1 MFVLVYKESKKV
13 SVSGCLAVW
22 RCRDARLAEDGVH
35 VYSRGGQGGQEGD
48 AGLTVECLYD

>member
-13 SVSGCLAVW
+13 SVSGCLAVETRGW
-22 RCRDARLAEDGVH
+22 AEDGVH
-35 VYSRGGQGGQEGD
+35 VYSRGGQGGLEGD